1 MHNSSGDQTP
11 AVQQKTR
18 ASGPADGFILVNKPK
33 GITSF
38 DVIRNLRRVM
48 KAKKMGHMG
57 TLDPNATGLLPICL
71 GKATRLSQF
80 LLHGDKTYQATIRL
94 GRSTTTYDIDGDTV
108 GETMTPPEMTR
119 EELERHLAAFTGTIT
134 QIPPVYSAKKVDG
147 KRLFEYAREGV
158 EVEPRPCEVEIR
170 RITILSQERDVL
182 KLEIHSSS
190 GMYVRSLAHD
200 LGKAIGCGAFLEDLI
215 RIRVGALTLDR
226 AYTLDQIAEMCEA
239 MDFSFV
245 LPMPDLLPDF
255 QRLDIN
261 ASQANRIRNGNH
273 IVVANPA
280 LANRQLVRLFIG
292 GGPFV
297 AVGEVEKPLGSM
309 QVLVHP
315 RVVVT

>member
-1 MHNSSGDQTP
+1 MQNSSGERTP
-11 AVQQKTR
+11 EAQPR
-18 ASGPADGFILVNKPK
+18 PRPAGPADGFILVDKPK

-38 DVIRNLRRVM
+38 DVIRQLRKVL

-94 GRSTTTYDIDGDTV
+94 GWATTTYDIDGDIV
-108 GETMTPPEMTR
+108 GERVAPPALTR
-119 EELERHLAAFTGTIT
+119 EELEHHLAAFTGTIT
-134 QIPPVYSAKKVDG
+134 QIPPVYSAKKIEG

-158 EVEPRPCEVEIR
+158 EVEPKPCEVTIR
-170 RITILSQERDVL
+170 RITVLVQERDLL

-200 LGKAIGCGAFLEDLI
+200 LGAAIGCGAHLEDLI
-215 RIRVGALTLDR
+215 RIQVGALSLDR
-226 AYTLDQIAEMCEA
+226 ASTLDDIAERSA
-239 MDFSFV
+239 AGDYSFI

-255 QRLDIN
+255 PRLEIN
-261 ASQANRIRNGNH
+261 PAQANRIRNGNH
-273 IVVANPA
+273 VVVTNPA
-280 LANRQLVRLFIG
+280 LTHRQLVRLFG
-292 GGPFV
+292 GGGAFI

-315 RVVVT
+315 RVVVL